1 MKFNCDL
8 TRKILHTLNYSE
20 QITTNNLTILRE
32 DNNSSDIVF
41 YDNKN
46 RQFTIFLS
54 KDMVLIMVNGGIIY
68 EFDFRSFIN
77 IEHFI
82 FDLSMAICKTY
93 YYILR

>member
-1 MKFNCDL
+1 MRFNCDL

-32 DNNSSDIVF
+32 DNDSSEIVF

-54 KDMVLIMVNGGIIY
+54 NDIVLIMINGDIMY

-77 IEHFI
+77 IDQFI
-82 FDLSMAICKTY
+82 FDLAIAITRS
-93 YYILR
+93 INHV